1 MQISVGVR
9 DAEGKVKSMGKKT
22 FRVKNLPDANGT
34 ILGFSEG
41 VRSGSFIK
49 NNTINAEFK
58 DFDFELDLKVLSF
71 EIVIPPYAPIPC
83 RGSRLTSDAKSA
95 LDKAKPGVS
104 VVIRNIKATTAKGLK
119 PSVNSMIFDL
129 N

>member
-1 MQISVGVR
+1 ML
-9 DAEGKVKSMGKKT
+9 
-22 FRVKNLPDANGT
+22 NL
-34 ILGFSEG
+34 
-41 VRSGSFIK
+41 
-49 NNTINAEFK
+49 K

-83 RGSRLTSDAKSA
+83 RGNRLTSDAKSA

-104 VVIRNIKATTAKGLK
+104 VVIRNIKATTDKGLK
-119 PSVNSMIFDL
+119 PKVNSMIFDL

>member
-71 EIVIPPYAPIPC
+71 EIEDGWILHRQFRPN
-83 RGSRLTSDAKSA
+83 
-95 LDKAKPGVS
+95 VS
-104 VVIRNIKATTAKGLK
+104 VNPLYGSI
-119 PSVNSMIFDL
+119 SVSNSPLCHEIV
-129 N
+129 NVT